1 MQSIYRES
9 SQGMVVYIEK
19 IKKLLDGTSLEKIEY
34 LSWNM
39 INLVSTI
46 ITYVRLATFEA
57 KKEIEVI
64 IANHT
69 IKFFKRNL
77 K

>member
-9 SQGMVVYIEK
+9 SQGIAVYIEK
-19 IKKLLDGTSLEKIEY
+19 IKKLPDGTSLEKIEY

-46 ITYVRLATFEA
+46 ITYVRLATLEA
-57 KKEIEVI
+57 KKKTEVI
-64 IANHT
+64 FANHT
-69 IKFFKRNL
+69 IKFF
-77 K
+77 